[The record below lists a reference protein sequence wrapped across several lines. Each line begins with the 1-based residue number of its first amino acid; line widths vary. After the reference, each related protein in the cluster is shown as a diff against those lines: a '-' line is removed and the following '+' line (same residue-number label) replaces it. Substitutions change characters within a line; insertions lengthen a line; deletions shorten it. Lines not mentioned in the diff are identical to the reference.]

1 MRLILRGSSRVFR
14 GFLIGLAET
23 VPGVSGGTIALVV
36 GVYGALI
43 GGAARVVRAAL
54 GLVRR
59 RSFDSRAELAG
70 VRWVVVIP
78 VLVGMVGGVLGGAA
92 VLEPVLTAFPEESR
106 GVFVGLI
113 LASLWI
119 PLRMVGRW
127 TFPLGLAAVGSALLM
142 VFLTGVGSISTLE
155 PRWWVVAP
163 AAAIAI
169 CALVLPGLSGS
180 FLLAVMGLY
189 QPTIEAVNDRNV
201 EYLAVFALGAL
212 IGLAL
217 FVRALQY
224 VLENH
229 RAITLAIMT
238 GLMAGSLRALWPW
251 QGEGRELLGAGENL
265 AGVSLGTIAGVLVVV
280 AVVLVERFWLPRVNR
295 NRLPS
300 E

>member
-280 AVVLVERFWLPRVNR
+280 AVVLVERFWLPRVSR

>member
-59 RSFDSRAELAG
+59 KSFDSRAELAG

-295 NRLPS
+295 NRLSS

>member
-1 MRLILRGSSRVFR
+1 MRSFFRVVSTGFR

-43 GGAARVVRAAL
+43 DGAARFVRAGV
-54 GLVRR
+54 GLFRGKLAVSRR
-59 RSFDSRAELAG
+59 ELSG
-70 VRWVVVIP
+70 VVWVVVIP
-78 VLVGMVGGVLGGAA
+78 VLMGMAGGVILGAA
-92 VLEPVLTAFPEESR
+92 LLEPVVTEFPEETR
-106 GVFVGLI
+106 GVFAGLI

-119 PLRMVGRW
+119 PWRMVGSWNTR
-127 TFPLGLAAVGSALLM
+127 LGLAALAAATLM
-142 VFLTGVGSISTLE
+142 VVFTGMGPLNNPDPSF
-155 PRWWVVAP
+155 WAVAP
-163 AAAIAI
+163 AAALAM
-169 CALVLPGLSGS
+169 CALVLPGVSGS
-180 FLLAVMGLY
+180 FLLTVMGLY

-212 IGLAL
+212 AGLAL

-224 VLENH
+224 LLENH

-251 QGEGRELLGAGENL
+251 QGEGRELLGPGENL

-280 AVVLVERFWLPRVNR
+280 SVVLVERFWLPRVNR
-295 NRLPS
+295 SHLS
-300 E
+300 

>member
-295 NRLPS
+295 NRLSS

>member
-59 RSFDSRAELAG
+59 KSFDSRAELAG
-70 VRWVVVIP
+70 VSWVVVIP

-251 QGEGRELLGAGENL
+251 QGEGRELLGPGENL
-265 AGVSLGTIAGVLVVV
+265 PGVSLGTIAGVLVVV

-295 NRLPS
+295 NRLSS